1 MAVVNQFG
9 YTVRDAD
16 ASAGFLRAD
25 RLSPARGNQF
35 ITGQRKVW
43 ILTVSVVVESA
54 AYRYVVQPESRGRG
68 RIGNDQKAQVDS
80 IVAALR
86 SEPRW
91 RRVNCSNDRCA
102 PPNQR
107 LKLPARPPRGR
118 IAIVRTYSSVERVS
132 AGVVKPAA

>member
-1 MAVVNQFG
+1 MTRFRAAGVVALLAACGTSTQSARRQVTVPLAKDDAFARAMSVVNEFG

-25 RLSPARGNQF
+25 RLSPARWNQF

-86 SEPRW
+86 AEPR
-91 RRVNCSNDRCA
+91 
-102 PPNQR
+102 
-107 LKLPARPPRGR
+107 
-118 IAIVRTYSSVERVS
+118 
-132 AGVVKPAA
+132 